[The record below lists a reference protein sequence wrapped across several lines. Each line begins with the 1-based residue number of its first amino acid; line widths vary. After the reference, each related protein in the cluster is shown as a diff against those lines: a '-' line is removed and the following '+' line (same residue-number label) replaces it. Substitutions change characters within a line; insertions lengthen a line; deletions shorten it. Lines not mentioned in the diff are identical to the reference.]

1 MLLEFCIEYFW
12 IMADYGLMKPHSQKA
27 ELQIR
32 SNHCVHSLHVP
43 QPKMEG
49 GTSYSVVPSMGHQH
63 HQLGVP
69 WALLH
74 PLGLPLKAAVFMLTH
89 TSASPSAASWFFPG
103 GMLGR
108 WRRNRECSRCSQ
120 SSEEGPHSWL
130 CFGVPANVPAPVV
143 SPGLCSGSFLDVL
156 PVLAGL
162 LYLAFE
168 IVPVLPSLCFHL
180 PGPLTEV
187 PRPGWPLSLG
197 RCR

>member
-1 MLLEFCIEYFW
+1 
-12 IMADYGLMKPHSQKA
+12 MADYGLMKPHSQKA

-103 GMLGR
+103 GTENAADAARAL
-108 WRRNRECSRCSQ
+108 RRALTPGCASGFLLTCLLLSCLQVSALALSWMFSRSLLVCFTWPSRLF
-120 SSEEGPHSWL
+120 L
-130 CFGVPANVPAPVV
+130 CFLPFV
-143 SPGLCSGSFLDVL
+143 SIC
-156 PVLAGL
+156 LAL
-162 LYLAFE
+162 
-168 IVPVLPSLCFHL
+168 
-180 PGPLTEV
+180 
-187 PRPGWPLSLG
+187 
-197 RCR
+197 